1 MAHPAGASNFLP
13 LFLTLSL
20 SLSLTG
26 EQGSHTLFTGQ
37 IEIGRER
44 RREGEKEIAWTNL
57 SRSPEIERGRERE
70 RCPELLF

>member
-1 MAHPAGASNFLP
+1 MALPAGTSNFLP
-13 LFLTLSL
+13 LFLTL

-44 RREGEKEIAWTNL
+44 KREKEG
-57 SRSPEIERGRERE
+57 GREIDSMDK
-70 RCPELLF
+70 L

>member
-1 MAHPAGASNFLP
+1 MLRAGPHFLLIMALPAGTSNFLP
-13 LFLTLSL
+13 LFLTL

-44 RREGEKEIAWTNL
+44 KREKEG
-57 SRSPEIERGRERE
+57 GREIDSMDK
-70 RCPELLF
+70 L